1 MRLKNAGKKVPME
14 YRLKF
19 TSAPEMAI
27 HQKVGTRST
36 AQIDPASTGGACFSE
51 APRAG
56 SGSMSSKGIKISAGA
71 AATIMAAR
79 HPILCAMGP
88 LKKKLSAPPT
98 GTPSINK
105 ASGLERFSAGN
116 RSPIQLVAVGAA
128 VASPTPTPNLEIT
141 RKE

>member
-1 MRLKNAGKKVPME
+1 MWWIRLKNAGKNVPEE

-19 TSAPEMAI
+19 NSAPEMAI

-36 AQIDPASTGGACFSE
+36 AQMELASAGGACFSE

-79 HPILCAMGP
+79 HPILCAIGP

-98 GTPSINK
+98 GTPNIKS
-105 ASGLERFSAGN
+105 ASGLDRFSAGK
-116 RSPIQLVAVGAA
+116 RSPIQLLAVGAA
-128 VASPTPTPNLEIT
+128 VA
-141 RKE
+141 